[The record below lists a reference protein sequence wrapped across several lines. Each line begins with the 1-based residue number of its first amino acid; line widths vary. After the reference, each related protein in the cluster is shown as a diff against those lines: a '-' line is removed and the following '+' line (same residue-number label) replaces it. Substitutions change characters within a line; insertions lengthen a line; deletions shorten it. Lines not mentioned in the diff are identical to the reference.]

1 MRIITNLSHLTNF
14 LCIPCSP
21 EKMKMLIN
29 FCYFDGGSQIYYY
42 YFGVEERIVKLN
54 ELVQSKIEKAKK
66 KHYKHKSLDTIT

>member
-1 MRIITNLSHLTNF
+1 
-14 LCIPCSP
+14 
-21 EKMKMLIN
+21 MLIN
-29 FCYFDGGSQIYYY
+29 FCYFDGGSQIYYYYYYYYYY